1 MKLNDKENIWSKVS
15 SLLMLV
21 TLAWLTISTPF
32 VYDFQQKLKQ
42 LEVASLNPGNIVNVE
57 DNDGFNN
64 MLQGPTEEKT
74 ETNSNNFSEYLH
86 HHDFPD
92 DYNPAGIKYL
102 ISVSSELY
110 LAFHGE
116 LLSPPPDSLV

>member
-1 MKLNDKENIWSKVS
+1 MKLNGYEKILSKLS

-42 LEVASLNPGNIVNVE
+42 IKLAAIIPGNDSHV
-57 DNDGFNN
+57 DDKDGINTMMPN
-64 MLQGPTEEKT
+64 PTEEKT

-86 HHDFPD
+86 HHDYVD
-92 DYNPAGIKYL
+92 DYNTAGIKYH
-102 ISVSSELY
+102 ISLSSELY
-110 LAFHGE
+110 IAFHGE

>member
-1 MKLNDKENIWSKVS
+1 MKLNGYEKILSKIS

-42 LEVASLNPGNIVNVE
+42 IELAAITPGNILNV
-57 DNDGFNN
+57 DDKDGINTMMPN
-64 MLQGPTEEKT
+64 PTEEKT

-86 HHDFPD
+86 HHDYVD
-92 DYNPAGIKYL
+92 DYNTAGIKYH
-102 ISVSSELY
+102 ISLSSELY
-110 LAFHGE
+110 IAFHGE
-116 LLSPPPDSLV
+116 LLSPPPDNLV

>member
-1 MKLNDKENIWSKVS
+1 MKLNGYEKILSKLS

-42 LEVASLNPGNIVNVE
+42 IKLADISPGSVGNV
-57 DNDGFNN
+57 DDKDGINTMMPN
-64 MLQGPTEEKT
+64 PTEEKT

-86 HHDFPD
+86 HHDYVD
-92 DYNPAGIKYL
+92 DYNTAGIKYL
-102 ISVSSELY
+102 ISLSSELY
-110 LAFHGE
+110 IAFHGE

>member
-1 MKLNDKENIWSKVS
+1 MKLNGYGKILSKLS

-42 LEVASLNPGNIVNVE
+42 IKLAEIIPGNNSHV
-57 DNDGFNN
+57 DDKDGINTMMPN
-64 MLQGPTEEKT
+64 PTEEKT

-86 HHDFPD
+86 HHDYVD
-92 DYNPAGIKYL
+92 DYHTAGIKYH
-102 ISVSSELY
+102 ISLSSELY
-110 LAFHGE
+110 IAFHGE

>member
-1 MKLNDKENIWSKVS
+1 MKLNGNENILSKIS

-32 VYDFQQKLKQ
+32 VYNFQQQLKQ
-42 LEVASLNPGNIVNVE
+42 MELANIKPGNILNVDDQE
-57 DNDGFNN
+57 GINTMMPN
-64 MLQGPTEEKT
+64 PTEEKT

-86 HHDFPD
+86 HHDYVD
-92 DYNPAGIKYL
+92 DYNTAGIKYH
-102 ISVSSELY
+102 ISLSSELY